1 MISLSRNKPGFI
13 PSVGS
18 SMKIGSASNSSLQ
31 RAVGRREFL
40 EASIG
45 GAAVS
50 FAAARGM
57 RGANVAASQ
66 RPNILYIHSHD
77 TGRLTSPYGFAVPTP
92 NLQRLAE
99 EGVLFRQ
106 AFNAAPTCSPSR
118 ASLLTGECPHSN
130 GMLGLVNRGF
140 SMTASGYEHH
150 IIRTLRR
157 EAGYYSALIGLQHI
171 AKDPHTIGYDYVESP
186 IAPGNR
192 VVAVTPRAV
201 RFIHSRPKR
210 PFWLT
215 VGFFETHRPYHMAA
229 PEDYRRYIEPPKPV
243 PDVPASRQDMAD
255 FHETVRTLDWGVG
268 EVLAA
273 LEATGLAENTLVIS
287 ATDHGIAWPMMKC
300 NLYDGGM
307 GVHLVMR
314 GPGGFTGGKACDA
327 MISHLDVLPT
337 ICELLEITPPGWL
350 QGRSFLPILR
360 GEMQEV
366 NDAIFAE
373 VNYHASYEPKR
384 AVRTRRWK
392 YIRRYGGRRHPVLP
406 NCDDGP
412 TKTYWVE
419 NGWAEQIVAPEALY
433 DLLFDPNERNNL
445 AQDPAHR
452 EVLSTMQ
459 KRLDA
464 WMHSTDDPLLHGPV
478 KAPAGAT
485 FNPPD
490 EISPHD
496 PVVAVS

>member
-1 MISLSRNKPGFI
+1 MKSRNNQE
-13 PSVGS
+13 
-18 SMKIGSASNSSLQ
+18 SNLHCSP
-31 RAVGRREFL
+31 GRRDFL
-40 EASIG
+40 KASVAG
-45 GAAVS
+45 AMGAVLAPAAVHS
-50 FAAARGM
+50 AFPATTG
-57 RGANVAASQ
+57 

-77 TGRLTSPYGFAVPTP
+77 TGRLTSPYGYSVPTP

-140 SMTASGYEHH
+140 SMTPTGYQHH
-150 IIRTLRR
+150 IVRTLRQ

-186 IAPGNR
+186 IPPGNR
-192 VVAVTPRAV
+192 VSGVTPRAV
-201 RFIHSRPKR
+201 RFIHNRPKQ

-215 VGFFETHRPYHMAA
+215 VGYFETHRPYHQAA
-229 PEDYRRYIEPPKPV
+229 PEDDRRYMEPPKPI
-243 PDVPASRQDMAD
+243 PDVPPSRKDMAD

-273 LEATGLAENTLVIS
+273 LEATGLAKNTLVIS
-287 ATDHGIAWPMMKC
+287 TTDHGIAWPMMKC

-314 GPGGFTGGKACDA
+314 GPGGFTGGKVCDA
-327 MISHLDVLPT
+327 MISHLDIYPT
-337 ICELLEITPPGWL
+337 LCELLGIKLPAWL
-350 QGRSFLPILR
+350 QGRSFLPVLH
-360 GEMQEV
+360 GKTQEI
-366 NDAIFAE
+366 NEALFSE

-384 AVRTRRWK
+384 AVRTKRWK
-392 YIRRYGGRRHPVLP
+392 YIRHYGGRRHPVLP

-412 TKTYWVE
+412 TKAYWVE
-419 NGWAEQIVAPEALY
+419 NGWARQIVAPEALY

-445 AQDPAHR
+445 AGDPSFRSTLEEMRHR
-452 EVLSTMQ
+452 M
-459 KRLDA
+459 DA
-464 WMHSTDDPLLHGPV
+464 WMHSTNDPLLRGPV
-478 KAPAGAT
+478 KAPPGAT
-485 FNPPD
+485 VNDPN
-490 EISPHD
+490 EISPQD
-496 PVVAVS
+496 PVTVVS